1 MEELDD
7 IWELV
12 LEELRKDFS
21 NTSMSIW
28 FNDLKLASLT
38 ESSAILLTDAG
49 FKKGIL
55 ENRYRTKIEKNME
68 AVIGYPVKISFELN
82 TGADFP
88 SSSKKNDHDTSASQQ
103 ESIEIIE
110 KATENNGSDEN
121 ERINKNITMISTGSD
136 KKNSQKISSPKNS
149 QNDVDPDRTAENE
162 IRIGEHDGDIPYY
175 ATGGEMV
182 SKVINQVG
190 KYKTEYTFEN
200 FIVGTSN
207 TFAHAACTAVAQNP
221 ATAYN
226 PLFIYGP
233 SGLGKTHL
241 LYAITNKVTQC
252 YPNYNIL
259 YVKGEEFTNQM
270 IESIGKNLNQQF
282 RERYRKADMLLIDDI
297 QFIAGR
303 EATQEEFFHT
313 FNALYEDHKQ
323 IIMTS
328 DRPPKDIKTLEDRL
342 RTRFEWGLTVDVQPP
357 DYELRIAIMKKK
369 AEGLGMDF
377 PNDVLAFLAENLT
390 NNVRQIEG
398 AIKKISAFSYMSGM
412 PINVQMANNCV
423 SDMISSSGPVKVTSD
438 RIIAKV
444 SQKYCVSKEDIYSKK
459 RASNIT
465 NARHICVYLMR
476 KLSEMSYKQIGRV
489 LSKDHTTIIHSYE
502 TIETEI
508 QHNTQL
514 EIEINELINEL
525 KN

>member
-1 MEELDD
+1 MQELDS
-7 IWELV
+7 IWSMV
-12 LEELRKDFS
+12 LEELKKLYS
-21 NTSMSIW
+21 STSMSIW
-28 FNDLKLASLT
+28 FNDLKLAMLT
-38 ESSAILLTDAG
+38 EDSAILLAEAG
-49 FKKGIL
+49 FKKDIL
-55 ENRYRTKIEKNME
+55 EKRYKTEIEKCME
-68 AVIGYPVKISFELN
+68 AVIGYPIRVSFELN
-82 TGADFP
+82 SQNVYP
-88 SSSKKNDHDTSASQQ
+88 SAPPAP
-103 ESIEIIE
+103 SI
-110 KATENNGSDEN
+110 N
-121 ERINKNITMISTGSD
+121 ERKTPAEASGSAPVPTA
-136 KKNSQKISSPKNS
+136 QKVSRPT
-149 QNDVDPDRTAENE
+149 PTTANEVASRMSANENE
-162 IRIGEHDGDIPYY
+162 IRLGDGESDLPYY
-175 ATGGEMV
+175 STGGEMV
-182 SKVINQVG
+182 SKVINQAG
-190 KYKTEYTFEN
+190 RYKTEYTFDN

-241 LYAITNKVTQC
+241 LYAITNEVSKR
-252 YPNYNIL
+252 YPNYNII

-342 RTRFEWGLTVDVQPP
+342 RTRFEWGLTADVQPP

-369 AEGLGMDF
+369 AEGLGVEF

-398 AIKKISAFSYMSGM
+398 AIKKISAFSYMSGQT
-412 PINVQMANNCV
+412 ITVQMANNCV
-423 SDMISSSGPVKVTSD
+423 SDMISASGPVKVTAD
-438 RIIAKV
+438 RIISKV

-476 KLSEMSYKQIGRV
+476 KLSDMSYKQIGKV
-489 LSKDHTTIIHSYE
+489 FSKDHTTIMHSYE
-502 TIETEI
+502 TIENEI

-525 KN
+525 KA

>member
-1 MEELDD
+1 MQELSS
-7 IWELV
+7 IWAMV
-12 LEELRKDFS
+12 LEELKKNFS
-21 NTSMSIW
+21 ETSMSIW
-28 FNDLKLASLT
+28 FNDLKMAALTDSDCVLLA
-38 ESSAILLTDAG
+38 DAG
-49 FKKGIL
+49 FKRDIL
-55 ENRYRTKIEKNME
+55 EKRYKSSIENSIE
-68 AVIGYPVKISFELN
+68 SVIGYPVKVLFELN
-82 TGADFP
+82 VPGAGTQRNAAEAASADTRGSDRRSEDNRVLDGRGTDSRGTDNKGADNRQIEIEI
-88 SSSKKNDHDTSASQQ
+88 SSAS
-103 ESIEIIE
+103 
-110 KATENNGSDEN
+110 G
-121 ERINKNITMISTGSD
+121 
-136 KKNSQKISSPKNS
+136 
-149 QNDVDPDRTAENE
+149 
-162 IRIGEHDGDIPYY
+162 DGDLPYY
-175 ATGGEMV
+175 ATGGDNV
-182 SKVINQVG
+182 VTKVTNQVG
-190 KYKTEYTFEN
+190 KHKTEYTFEN

-221 ATAYN
+221 AMAYN

-241 LYAITNKVTQC
+241 LYAITNEVSKRF
-252 YPNYNIL
+252 PNFNII

-270 IESIGKNLNQQF
+270 VESIGKNLNRQF

-328 DRPPKDIKTLEDRL
+328 DLPPRDIKTLEDRL
-342 RTRFEWGLTVDVQPP
+342 RTRFEWGLIADVQSP

-369 AEGLGMDF
+369 AEAFGIEL
-377 PNDVLAFLAENLT
+377 PNDVLAYLAENLT
-390 NNVRQIEG
+390 SNVRLLEG
-398 AIKKISAFSYMSGM
+398 AIRRISAFSFMNGQ
-412 PINVQMANNCV
+412 PITVQMASACT
-423 SDMISSSGPVKVTSD
+423 SDMSASNGPVKVTVD

-476 KLSEMSYKQIGRV
+476 KLSDMSYKQIARV
-489 LSKDHTTIIHSYE
+489 FSKDHTTIMHSFD
-502 TIETEI
+502 TIENEI
-508 QHNTQL
+508 QHNTPL

-525 KN
+525 KG

>member
-1 MEELDD
+1 MQELDG
-7 IWELV
+7 IWSMVLGELGKSYA
-12 LEELRKDFS
+12 EA
-21 NTSMSIW
+21 SMIIW
-28 FNDLKLASLT
+28 FNDLKLAMLT
-38 ESSAILLTDAG
+38 EDSAILLTSTD
-49 FKKGIL
+49 FKKHIL
-55 ENRYRTKIEKNME
+55 EMRYKADIQKKIE
-68 AVIGYPVKISFELN
+68 AVIGYPVKVTFEID
-82 TGADFP
+82 TSSASAPSSAASSGADKPAAPQAADVSP
-88 SSSKKNDHDTSASQQ
+88 SVPLQAAPPQPARVAP
-103 ESIEIIE
+103 E
-110 KATENNGSDEN
+110 KEATVSH
-121 ERINKNITMISTGSD
+121 
-136 KKNSQKISSPKNS
+136 
-149 QNDVDPDRTAENE
+149 ENE
-162 IRIGEHDGDIPYY
+162 IKLGEGDLPYY
-175 ATGGEMV
+175 STGGEMV
-182 SKVINQVG
+182 SKVINQAG
-190 KYKTEYTFEN
+190 KYKTEYTFDN

-226 PLFIYGP
+226 PLFIYGQ

-241 LYAITNKVTQC
+241 LYAITNEVTKRF
-252 YPNYNIL
+252 PNFNII

-342 RTRFEWGLTVDVQPP
+342 RTRFEWGLTADVQPP
-357 DYELRIAIMKKK
+357 DYELRIAIMKNK
-369 AEGLGMDF
+369 AEALGMEF

-398 AIKKISAFSYMSGM
+398 AIKKISAFSYMSGQ

-423 SDMISSSGPVKVTSD
+423 SDMISASGPVKVTAD
-438 RIIAKV
+438 RIISKV

-476 KLSEMSYKQIGRV
+476 KLSDMSYKQIGRV
-489 LSKDHTTIIHSYE
+489 FSKDHTTIMHSYE
-502 TIETEI
+502 TIESEI

-514 EIEINELINEL
+514 EIEINELISEL
-525 KN
+525 KG

>member
-1 MEELDD
+1 MQELDSIWSMVIEELKKCYS
-7 IWELV
+7 V
-12 LEELRKDFS
+12 A
-21 NTSMSIW
+21 SMSIW
-28 FNDLKLASLT
+28 FNDLKLAMLT
-38 ESSAILLTDAG
+38 EDCAILLTEAG
-49 FKKGIL
+49 FKKDIL
-55 ENRYRTKIEKNME
+55 EKRYKAEIEKTIE
-68 AVIGYPVKISFELN
+68 TVIGYPVKVTFEIN
-82 TGADFP
+82 ASAIPFSKESPSESKAPTSPITVADTPQKP
-88 SSSKKNDHDTSASQQ
+88 SLQRTSAPQSPVEKDSQ
-103 ESIEIIE
+103 
-110 KATENNGSDEN
+110 GSH
-121 ERINKNITMISTGSD
+121 
-136 KKNSQKISSPKNS
+136 
-149 QNDVDPDRTAENE
+149 ENE
-162 IRIGEHDGDIPYY
+162 IKLGEGDLQYFS
-175 ATGGEMV
+175 TGGEMV
-182 SKVINQVG
+182 SKVINQAG
-190 KYKTEYTFEN
+190 KYKTEYTFDN

-207 TFAHAACTAVAQNP
+207 KFAHAACTAVAQNP

-241 LYAITNKVTQC
+241 LYAITNEVTKRFS
-252 YPNYNIL
+252 NYNII

-342 RTRFEWGLTVDVQPP
+342 RTRFEWGLTVDVSPP
-357 DYELRIAIMKKK
+357 DYELRIAIMKNK
-369 AEGLGMDF
+369 AEALGMEF

-398 AIKKISAFSYMSGM
+398 AIKKISAFSYMSGQ

-423 SDMISSSGPVKVTSD
+423 SDMISASGPVKVTAD
-438 RIIAKV
+438 RIISKV

-465 NARHICVYLMR
+465 SARHICVYLMR
-476 KLSEMSYKQIGRV
+476 KLSDMSYKQIGRV
-489 LSKDHTTIIHSYE
+489 FSKDHTTIMHSYE
-502 TIETEI
+502 TIENEI

-514 EIEINELINEL
+514 EIEINELISEL
-525 KN
+525 KG